1 MNFVTV
7 MTLFNYGLVL
17 IYGILLAVDI
27 SGGGTLYSKKDKQLT
42 AAAIAILL
50 LVQIAVFLSLG
61 ASAADKLYPL
71 VTHIPLIC
79 ILVFLMKR
87 PLGISI
93 VSVFTAYLCC
103 QIPNWCRIL
112 VLQISGSALLS
123 EILYA
128 IAVFIS
134 YALLRIFLVK
144 PAYETM
150 NYSRRALIFLGSL
163 PMFYYIFDYASTVYT
178 QILYS
183 GSIVVNE
190 LVPTV
195 TILFYVVFV
204 PLYHGELKK
213 RYSMELEN
221 SILNMELKQSDT
233 EIVVLQKSLEDTATY
248 RHDMRHHFMILA
260 EYIQNDETAKALDYI
275 KIAQKDIDLLT
286 PKKYCNN
293 NSTNLILSH
302 YCSLAQRSG
311 IRFEV
316 TVKIPEVITLSDT
329 ELCTLLSNGIENAI
343 NAASRC
349 ENGNRWVEIDCK
361 THKTSLLISIRNSYV
376 GDVRIEGGLPVSD
389 QPLHGFGVKSIRS
402 IVERHNGMYSFDT
415 KDSCFTMRLILN
427 I

>member
-1 MNFVTV
+1 MDFVTI
-7 MTLFNYGLVL
+7 MTLFNYGLIL
-17 IYGILLAVDI
+17 IYGVLLAVDI
-27 SGGGTLYSKKDKQLT
+27 SGGGTIYSKKDKKLT
-42 AAAIAILL
+42 AAAVTVLL
-50 LVQIAVFLSLG
+50 LVQIAFCLALG
-61 ASAADKLYPL
+61 TSAADKLYPL
-71 VTHIPLIC
+71 ITHIPLVC

-87 PLGISI
+87 PLGIS
-93 VSVFTAYLCC
+93 VASVFTAYLCC

-128 IAVFIS
+128 AAVFIS

-150 NYSRRALIFLGSL
+150 NYSRRALFFLGSL

-204 PLYHGELKK
+204 PLYHSELRR
-213 RYSMELEN
+213 RYSTELEN
-221 SILNMELKQSDT
+221 SILNMELKQSDA
-233 EIVVLQKSLEDTATY
+233 ELAVLQKSLDDTATY

-260 EYIQNDETAKALDYI
+260 EYIQNDETQKALDYI
-275 KIAQKDIDLLT
+275 KMAQKDIDSLT

-311 IRFEV
+311 IKFDA
-316 TVKIPEVITLSDT
+316 TVKIPEVISLSDT

-349 ENGNRWVEIDCK
+349 ESGSRWVEIDCR
-361 THKTSLLISIRNSYV
+361 THKTSLLISIKNSYV

-389 QPLHGFGVKSIRS
+389 RPLHGFGVKSISS

-415 KDSCFTMRLILN
+415 KDGCFTVRLILS